1 MTTKERIMEEA
12 LNLFSLKG
20 FHAVS
25 VRDIVK
31 KVGIKES
38 SMYNHFKSKQDLF
51 DTIVDHCFS
60 KAETYFQ
67 ERNLPFGIEDDKTLF
82 HERDF
87 TKLSESVLSV
97 FRYFFEDSYNIRFRN
112 LLIISQFENGKAKQA
127 YRKLFRDYPLQFQ
140 TNLFQTLIDSH
151 YFLPGDPAVMATNF
165 YGTIFML
172 IHTYD
177 SFDEAKPLILKHLKH
192 FWECHLDTREI

>member
-1 MTTKERIMEEA
+1 MNTKERIMEEA

-38 SMYNHFKSKQDLF
+38 SLYNHFKSKQDLF
-51 DTIVDHCFS
+51 DTIVDDCFQ
-60 KAETYFQ
+60 KAEAYFQ
-67 ERNLPFGIEDDKTLF
+67 ERSLPFGIEDDKTLF
-82 HERDF
+82 HEKDF
-87 TKLSESVLSV
+87 NKLSESVLSV
-97 FRYFFEDSYNIRFRN
+97 FRYFFEDTYNIRFRN
-112 LLIISQFENGKAKQA
+112 LLIISQYENENARQA

-140 TNLFQTLIDSH
+140 ASLFQTLIDNH
-151 YFLPGDPAVMATNF
+151 YFSPGDPVVMATDF
-165 YGTIFML
+165 YGAVFML

-177 SFDEAKPLILKHLKH
+177 SFDEAKPLILSHLKH
-192 FWECHLDTREI
+192 FLQCHMDLSEI